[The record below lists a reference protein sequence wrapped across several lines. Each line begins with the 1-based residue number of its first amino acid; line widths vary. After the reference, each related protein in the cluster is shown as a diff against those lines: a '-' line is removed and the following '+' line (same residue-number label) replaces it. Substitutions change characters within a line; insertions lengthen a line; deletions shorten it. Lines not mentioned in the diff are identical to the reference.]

1 MSDVVDPAPRRPLSQ
16 NERRGVAVLLI
27 AFAGTV
33 AYDLAGRYEPVKWSV
48 PFIVLAWIPLL
59 VVHELGHALM
69 ARLVGWRVHKVVIGF
84 GADVWRF
91 RVGATRVVVKRIPA
105 EGFVVPIPNGLR
117 NARLKNALVYSGGA
131 LAELAVLALVV
142 LGVGFRDL
150 TSVSDALPVV
160 FAQSVCVAIGLGL
173 FFNLVPRVTGDG
185 KASDGLGIFLSHALS
200 REHFAEAM
208 AQPSREHAELLLERG
223 EPEKAL
229 QLLDEAR
236 EKHSDAVTLLAIRA
250 ICLAACGRADEASS
264 LVDSVEASAR
274 SPRARLEALHAR
286 GRIALEAPD
295 PTRLRDGEIA
305 CDAALALAPGWTPVE
320 VTLGAI
326 RLLRGRA
333 EDAMTLLAKAH
344 ASARDTDE
352 EARSL
357 GYLAL
362 AANRLGRAA
371 DALLYLGAL
380 EELDASPRL
389 VRSVRA
395 EIRGE
400 HAGGSIS

>member
-16 NERRGVAVLLI
+16 NERRAVAVLLF
-27 AFAGTV
+27 AFAGAV

-59 VVHELGHALM
+59 VVHELGHAFM
-69 ARLVGWRVHKVVIGF
+69 ARIVGWRVHKVVIGF

-91 RVGATRVVVKRIPA
+91 RIGATRVVVKRIPA
-105 EGFVVPIPNGLR
+105 EGFVVPIPNSLR
-117 NARLKNALVYSGGA
+117 SARLKNALVYSGGA

-142 LGVGFRDL
+142 LGVGYREL
-150 TSVSDALPVV
+150 TSASSALPVV

-185 KASDGLGIFLSHALS
+185 KVSDGLGIFLSHALS
-200 REHFAEAM
+200 REHFAETM
-208 AQPSREHAELLLERG
+208 AGPHREQAERLLERD

-229 QLLDEAR
+229 QLLDEALA
-236 EKHSDAVTLLAIRA
+236 EHPEAAALQAIRA
-250 ICLAACGRADEASS
+250 ICLAASGRPDEASS
-264 LVDSVEASAR
+264 MIDALEASAR

-286 GRIALEAPD
+286 GRVALEAPE
-295 PTRLRDGEIA
+295 PSRLRDGEIA
-305 CDAALALAPGWTPVE
+305 CDAALEIAPGWTPVE

-333 EDAMTLLAKAH
+333 EEAMTLLAKAH

-362 AANRLGRAA
+362 AANRLGRSA
-371 DALLYLGAL
+371 DALLFLGAL

-389 VRSVRA
+389 VRRVRA
-395 EIRGE
+395 EIRPE
-400 HAGGSIS
+400 NAGGSIS